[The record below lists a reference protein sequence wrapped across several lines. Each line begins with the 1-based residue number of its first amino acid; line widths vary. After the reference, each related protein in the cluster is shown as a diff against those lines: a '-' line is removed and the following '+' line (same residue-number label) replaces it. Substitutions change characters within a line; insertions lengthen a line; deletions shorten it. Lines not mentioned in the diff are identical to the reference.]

1 MQVSIETTSGLE
13 RRLTVGVPADQI
25 ESEVNKR
32 LQQAAKTVRINGF
45 RKGKVPMKVVKQ
57 RFGAGVRQEVV
68 GEVMSRSFYD
78 AVTKE
83 DVKPAGQPSIEPKQM
98 EEGKDLEFVA
108 TFEVYPEIELSDFS
122 DLEVTRLTAEVTD
135 ADIDKMIEVLQKQ
148 QATWEDIKRKAKKGD
163 RVNINYV
170 GTKDGE
176 PFEGGSAEN
185 QFLVLGSD
193 SMIPGFEKGL
203 IGCKAGEEHVLDL
216 TFPDDYQAEDLRGAA
231 VQFTVTVNGASAQKL
246 PELDDAF
253 FEKYGVTE
261 GGLEKFREEVK
272 ENMARELKNA
282 AQAKVKTQVMDAL
295 VEKHSVDLPKALV
308 KSEVG
313 TLRNQMVQRFGGAAN
328 NPQMDFASLLPDDM
342 FTEQAERR
350 VKLGLVVGEI
360 IKANDIK
367 ADADRVR
374 SMIEELAS
382 TYQEPDEVINH
393 YYSNRDLLASVE
405 SAVLEDQVVDF
416 LLAKAKVEEKA
427 SSYDEVIKPAEKDA

>member
-13 RRLTVGVPADQI
+13 RRLTVGVPAEQI
-25 ESEVNKR
+25 EGEITKR

-45 RKGKVPMKVVKQ
+45 RKGRVPLKVVKQ

-78 AVTKE
+78 AVRKE
-83 DVKPAGQPSIEPKQM
+83 DVKPAGQPNIEPKQI

-108 TFEVYPEIELSDFS
+108 TFEVYPEVTLSDFN

-135 ADIDKMIEVLQKQ
+135 ADIDKMIDVLQKQ
-148 QATWEDIKRKAKKGD
+148 QASWEDIKRKAKKGD
-163 RVNINYV
+163 RVNINFV

-203 IGCKAGEEHVLDL
+203 IGCKAEEEHVLDL
-216 TFPDDYQAEDLRGAA
+216 TFPEDYKAEALRGAA
-231 VQFTVTVNGASAQKL
+231 VQFKVTVNSVSAQVL
-246 PELDDAF
+246 PELNDEF
-253 FEKYGVTE
+253 FAKYGVSE
-261 GGLEKFREEVK
+261 GGLEKFRVEVK
-272 ENMARELKNA
+272 DNMARELKNA

-295 VEKHSVDLPKALV
+295 VDKHQVDLPKALV
-308 KSEVG
+308 KSEVAA
-313 TLRNQMVQRFGGAAN
+313 LRNQMVQRFGGAAN
-328 NPQMDFASLLPDDM
+328 NGQLDFASLLPDNM

-350 VKLGLVVGEI
+350 VKLGLVVGEVV
-360 IKANDIK
+360 KANSIQVDG
-367 ADADRVR
+367 DRVR
-374 SMIEELAS
+374 AMIDELAS
-382 TYQEPDEVINH
+382 TYQEPSEVVNH
-393 YYSNRDLLASVE
+393 YYNNRELLASVE

-416 LLAKAKVEEKA
+416 LLAAGKVVEKS
-427 SSYDEVIKPAEKDA
+427 SSYDDVIKPAEKDA

>member
-1 MQVSIETTSGLE
+1 MQVSIEATSGLE

-25 ESEVNKR
+25 DSEVNKR

-45 RKGKVPMKVVKQ
+45 RKGKVPLKVVKQ

-78 AVTKE
+78 AVRKE

-108 TFEVYPEIELSDFS
+108 TFEVYPEVALSDFS

-148 QATWEDIKRKAKKGD
+148 QASWEEIKRKAKKGD
-163 RVNINYV
+163 RVNIDYV

-216 TFPDDYQAEDLRGAA
+216 TFPEDYQAEALRGAA
-231 VQFTVTVNGASAQKL
+231 VQFTVKVNGVSAQKL

-261 GGLEKFREEVK
+261 GGLEKFRAEVK
-272 ENMARELKNA
+272 DNMARELKNA

-295 VEKHSVDLPKALV
+295 VSKHEVDLPKALV
-308 KSEVG
+308 QSEIG
-313 TLRNQMVQRFGGAAN
+313 ALRNQMVQRFGGAAN
-328 NPQMDFASLLPDDM
+328 NAQLDFASLLPDDM
-342 FTEQAERR
+342 FTEQAQRR

-360 IKANDIK
+360 VKANEIK
-367 ADADRVR
+367 VDADRVR
-374 SMIEELAS
+374 TMVEELAS
-382 TYQEPDEVINH
+382 TYQEPEEVINH
-393 YYSNRDLLASVE
+393 YYSNRELLASVE

-416 LLAKAKVEEKA
+416 LLAAGKVKEEA
-427 SSYDEVIKPAEKDA
+427 STYDEVIKPAEKDA

>member
-25 ESEVNKR
+25 ESEINKR
-32 LQQAAKTVRINGF
+32 LQQAAKSVRINGF
-45 RKGKVPMKVVKQ
+45 RKGKVPLKVVKQ

-78 AVTKE
+78 AVRKE

-108 TFEVYPEIELSDFS
+108 TFEVYPEVTLSEFS
-122 DLEVTRLTAEVTD
+122 DIAVTRLTADVTE

-148 QATWEDIKRKAKKGD
+148 QASWEDTKRKTKKGE

-176 PFEGGSAEN
+176 EFEGGKAEN

-216 TFPDDYQAEDLRGAA
+216 TFPDDYQAEELRGAA
-231 VQFTVTVNGASAQKL
+231 VQFKVTVNSTSAQKL
-246 PELDDAF
+246 PELDDEF
-253 FEKYGVTE
+253 FAKYGVAE
-261 GGLEKFREEVK
+261 GGLEKFRAEVK
-272 ENMARELKNA
+272 DNMARELKNA
-282 AQAKVKTQVMDAL
+282 AQAKVKTQIMDAL
-295 VEKHSVDLPKALV
+295 VSKHEVDLPKALV
-308 KSEVG
+308 KSEIG
-313 TLRNQMVQRFGGAAN
+313 ALRNQMIQRFGGAAN
-328 NPQMDFASLLPDDM
+328 NAQLDFASLLPDDM

-350 VKLGLVVGEI
+350 VKLGLVVGEVV
-360 IKANDIK
+360 KANAIK
-367 ADADRVR
+367 VDGDRVR
-374 SMIEELAS
+374 AMVEELAS
-382 TYQEPDEVINH
+382 TYQEPEEVVSH
-393 YYSNRDLLASVE
+393 YYNNRELLASVE

-416 LLAKAKVEEKA
+416 LLAAGKVTDKV
-427 SSYDEVIKPAEKDA
+427 STYDEVIKPADKDA

>member
-25 ESEVNKR
+25 ESEINKR
-32 LQQAAKTVRINGF
+32 LQQAAKSVRINGF
-45 RKGKVPMKVVKQ
+45 RKGKVPLKVVKQ

-78 AVTKE
+78 AVRKE

-108 TFEVYPEIELSDFS
+108 TFEVYPEVTLSEFS
-122 DLEVTRLTAEVTD
+122 DIEVTRLTADVTD

-148 QATWEDIKRKAKKGD
+148 QATWEDTKRKTKKGE

-176 PFEGGSAEN
+176 EFEGGKAEN

-216 TFPDDYQAEDLRGAA
+216 TFPEDYQAEELRGAA
-231 VQFTVTVNGASAQKL
+231 VQFKVTVNSTSAQKL
-246 PELDDAF
+246 PELDDEF
-253 FEKYGVTE
+253 FAKYGVAE
-261 GGLEKFREEVK
+261 GGLEKFRAEVK
-272 ENMARELKNA
+272 DNMARELKNA
-282 AQAKVKTQVMDAL
+282 AQAKVKTQIMDAL
-295 VEKHSVDLPKALV
+295 VSKHEVDLPKALV
-308 KSEVG
+308 KSEIAA
-313 TLRNQMVQRFGGAAN
+313 LRNQMIQRFGGAAN
-328 NPQMDFASLLPDDM
+328 NAQLDFASLLPDDM
-342 FTEQAERR
+342 FAEQAERR
-350 VKLGLVVGEI
+350 VKLGLVVGEVV
-360 IKANDIK
+360 KANGIK
-367 ADADRVR
+367 VDGDRVR
-374 SMIEELAS
+374 AMVEELAS
-382 TYQEPDEVINH
+382 TYQEPEEVVNH
-393 YYSNRDLLASVE
+393 YYNNRDLLASVE

-416 LLAKAKVEEKA
+416 LLAAGKVTDKE
-427 SSYDEVIKPAEKDA
+427 STYDEVIKPADKDA

>member
-25 ESEVNKR
+25 ESEINKR
-32 LQQAAKTVRINGF
+32 LQQAAKSVRINGF
-45 RKGKVPMKVVKQ
+45 RKGKVPLKVVKQ

-78 AVTKE
+78 AVRKE

-108 TFEVYPEIELSDFS
+108 TFEVYPEVTLSEFS
-122 DLEVTRLTAEVTD
+122 DIEVTRLTADVTE

-148 QATWEDIKRKAKKGD
+148 QATWEDTKRKTKKGE

-176 PFEGGSAEN
+176 EFEGGKADN

-216 TFPDDYQAEDLRGAA
+216 TFPDDYQAEELRGAA
-231 VQFTVTVNGASAQKL
+231 VQFKVTVNSTSAQKL
-246 PELDDAF
+246 PELDDEF
-253 FEKYGVTE
+253 FAKYGVTE
-261 GGLEKFREEVK
+261 GGLEKFRAEVK
-272 ENMARELKNA
+272 DNMARELKNA
-282 AQAKVKTQVMDAL
+282 AQAKVKTQIMDAL
-295 VEKHSVDLPKALV
+295 VSKHEVDLPKALV
-308 KSEVG
+308 KSEIG
-313 TLRNQMVQRFGGAAN
+313 ALRNQMIQRFGGAAN
-328 NPQMDFASLLPDDM
+328 NAQLDFASLLPDDM

-350 VKLGLVVGEI
+350 VKLGLVVGEVV
-360 IKANDIK
+360 KANGIK
-367 ADADRVR
+367 VDGDRVR
-374 SMIEELAS
+374 AMVEELAS
-382 TYQEPDEVINH
+382 TYQEPDEVVNH
-393 YYSNRDLLASVE
+393 YYNNRELLASVE

-416 LLAKAKVEEKA
+416 LLAAGKVTDKA
-427 SSYDEVIKPAEKDA
+427 STYDEVIKPADKDA

>member
-13 RRLTVGVPADQI
+13 RRLTVGVPAEQI
-25 ESEVNKR
+25 DSEVNKR

-45 RKGKVPMKVVKQ
+45 RKGKVPLKVVKQ

-78 AVTKE
+78 AVSKE

-108 TFEVYPEIELSDFS
+108 TFEVYPEVALADFAG
-122 DLEVTRLTAEVTD
+122 LEVTRLTAGVTD

-163 RVNINYV
+163 RVNISYV

-176 PFEGGSAEN
+176 AFEGGSAEN

-216 TFPDDYQAEDLRGAA
+216 TFPEDYQAEELRGAA
-231 VQFTVTVNGASAQKL
+231 VQFKVTVNGAAAQKL

-261 GGLEKFREEVK
+261 GGVEKFREEVK
-272 ENMARELKNA
+272 ANMARELKNA

-295 VEKHSVDLPKALV
+295 VEKHDVDLPKALV
-308 KSEVG
+308 KSEIG
-313 TLRNQMVQRFGGAAN
+313 ALRNQMVQRFGGAAN
-328 NPQMDFASLLPDDM
+328 NQQIDFASLLPDDM
-342 FTEQAERR
+342 FNEQAERR

-360 IKANDIK
+360 IKANEIK
-367 ADADRVR
+367 VDAERVR
-374 SMIEELAS
+374 SMVEELAS
-382 TYQEPDEVINH
+382 TYQEPEEVINH
-393 YYSNRDLLASVE
+393 YYGNRDLLASVE

-416 LLAKAKVEEKA
+416 LLAAGKVVEKE
-427 SSYDEVIKPAEKDA
+427 STYDEVIKPAEKDA